1 MVKITNFTPF
11 ANLRF
16 SNRNAAGKEFGVF
29 MAKTAL
35 DIGMD
40 GECRFSSEQE
50 PFVFT
55 DTYHGDLNL
64 SSVRYPSDFVPYKP
78 HSEVIV
84 DATAYAPGGKPATE
98 WPVSIKVSDDL
109 GIFVHHELR
118 VTGPRKWTPTWL
130 RELSDGQKRDWRKF
144 KPLFRGWALSS
155 PGPIRSLPIRYEH
168 AFGGTID
175 KGFDDDGN
183 PVLEA
188 FQHNPIGCG
197 LIDPE
202 FTDHTKPVHAPQIL
216 SRDTVLSDAHGQYA
230 VEGLGPVPPAWLP
243 RRPLVGT
250 YDEHWIEHI
259 WPNWAVDYDY
269 RFHNSAPVGSQGA
282 RYLEGSVRIELQN
295 LFPDRPDF
303 SIRLP
308 DEQLVAMSLRDDET
322 VVPLKMVLDTVF
334 LEISERDR
342 NDPRIYCIWR
352 TPYDMAVTEGLALL
366 RCSSQ
371 ELRRIKPVRVS
382 PDEVA
387 CDPALLDPDRDEEE
401 AA

>member
-243 RRPLVGT
+243 RRPLGGT

-259 WPNWAVDYDY
+259 WPNWAADYDY
-269 RFHNSAPVGSQGA
+269 RFHNSAPVSSQGA
-282 RYLEGSVRIELQN
+282 RYLEGAVRIELQN

-303 SIRLP
+303 TIRLP
-308 DEQLVAMSLRDDET
+308 DEQLVAISRRNDES
-322 VVPLKMVLDTVF
+322 VVALKMVLDTVY
-334 LEISERDR
+334 LEISEQDQ

-352 TPYDMAVTEGLALL
+352 TPYDMTATEDLALL
-366 RCSSQ
+366 RCGPQ
-371 ELRRIKPVRVS
+371 DMGRINPVRVN

-387 CDPALLDPDRDEEE
+387 CDPVLLDPDRDEEE